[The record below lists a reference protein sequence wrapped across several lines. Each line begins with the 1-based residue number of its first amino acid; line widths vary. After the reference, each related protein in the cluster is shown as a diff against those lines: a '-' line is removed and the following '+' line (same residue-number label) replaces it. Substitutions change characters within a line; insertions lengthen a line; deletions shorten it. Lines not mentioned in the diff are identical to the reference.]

1 MSQTTIHT
9 IDLEFQGLK
18 GAIAVYVI
26 PHQAGIALVECG
38 PGSTIQN
45 LQTALEKLGYSF
57 ADITDVFLTHIHLDH
72 AGGAGRLAREGARIH
87 VHRVGSPH
95 LLNPDKLLA
104 SAGRIY
110 GDLMEPLWGEF
121 LPVPKERL
129 SVLHDEDQVEVEGL
143 CFRALDTPGH
153 ANHHFAYIFEDV
165 CFSGDIGGV
174 RIGGLKHLRIPMP
187 PPEFH
192 LEKWRESVDRLKA
205 EFERGSFKRIA
216 PTHFGIYEDAAWHLN
231 EISQGLEEVDAW
243 MKDVMPSDPE
253 IDQLRHKFSAWTE
266 EVSMKKGLDPRL
278 LNVQEAA
285 NPAFMSADGI
295 QRYWRKFRQED
306 SL

>member
-1 MSQTTIHT
+1 MSQKTIHT

-26 PHQAGIALVECG
+26 PHRAGIVLVECG
-38 PGSTIQN
+38 PGSTIPN
-45 LQTALEKLGYSF
+45 LKKSLENLGYSF
-57 ADITDVFLTHIHLDH
+57 SDITDVFLTHIHLDH
-72 AGGAGRLAREGARIH
+72 AGGAGRLAQEGARIH

-95 LLNPDKLLA
+95 LLNPDRLLA
-104 SAGRIY
+104 SAARIY
-110 GDLMEPLWGEF
+110 GELMDTLWGEF

-129 SVLHDEDQVEVEGL
+129 SILHDDDQVEVNGL

-192 LEKWRESVDRLKA
+192 LEKWRDSVDRLQA
-205 EFERGSFKRIA
+205 EFERGAFARIA
-216 PTHFGIYEDAAWHLN
+216 PTHFGIYEDAGWHLR
-231 EISQGLEEVDAW
+231 EISQGLQEVEAWMEEV
-243 MKDVMPSDPE
+243 MPAAPE
-253 IDQLRHKFSAWTE
+253 INALRHKFSQWTE
-266 EVSMKKGLDPRL
+266 EVSKKKGLDPRM

-295 QRYWRKFRQED
+295 QRYWQKFRQEGG
-306 SL
+306 

>member
-1 MSQTTIHT
+1 MSQKTIHT

-18 GAIAVYVI
+18 GAIAVFVI
-26 PHQAGIALVECG
+26 PHRAGIALVECG
-38 PGSTIQN
+38 PGSTIPN
-45 LQTALEKLGYSF
+45 LKKSLENLGYSF
-57 ADITDVFLTHIHLDH
+57 SDITDVFLTHIHLDH
-72 AGGAGRLAREGARIH
+72 AGGAGRLAQEGARIH

-95 LLNPDKLLA
+95 LLNPDRLLA
-104 SAGRIY
+104 SAARIY
-110 GDLMEPLWGEF
+110 GELMDTLWGEF

-129 SVLHDEDQVEVEGL
+129 SILHDEDQVEVNGL

-192 LEKWRESVDRLKA
+192 LEKWRDSVDRLQA
-205 EFERGSFKRIA
+205 EFERGAFARIA
-216 PTHFGIYEDAAWHLN
+216 PTHFGIYEDAGWHLR
-231 EISQGLEEVDAW
+231 EISQGLQEVEAWMEEV
-243 MKDVMPSDPE
+243 MPAAPE
-253 IDQLRHKFSAWTE
+253 INALRHKFSQWTE
-266 EVSMKKGLDPRL
+266 EVSKKKGLDPRM

-295 QRYWRKFRQED
+295 QRYWQKFRQEGG
-306 SL
+306 

>member
-1 MSQTTIHT
+1 MSQKTIHT

-26 PHQAGIALVECG
+26 PHRAGIVLVECG
-38 PGSTIQN
+38 PGSTIPN
-45 LQTALEKLGYSF
+45 LKKSLEKLGYSF
-57 ADITDVFLTHIHLDH
+57 SDITDVFLTHIHLDH
-72 AGGAGRLAREGARIH
+72 AGGAGRLAQEGARIH

-95 LLNPDKLLA
+95 LLNPDRLLA
-104 SAGRIY
+104 SAARIY
-110 GDLMEPLWGEF
+110 GELMDTLWGEF

-129 SVLHDEDQVEVEGL
+129 SVLHDEDQVEVNGM

-192 LEKWRESVDRLKA
+192 LEKWRDSVDRLQA
-205 EFERGSFKRIA
+205 EFERGAFARIA
-216 PTHFGIYEDAAWHLN
+216 LTHFGIYEDAGWHLR
-231 EISQGLEEVDAW
+231 EISQGLQEVESWMEEV
-243 MKDVMPSDPE
+243 MPTAPE
-253 IDQLRHKFSAWTE
+253 INALRHKFSQWTE
-266 EVSMKKGLDPRL
+266 EVSKKKGLDPRM

-295 QRYWRKFRQED
+295 QRYWQKFRQEGV
-306 SL
+306 